1 MKKIVVVSLCDGISI
16 GRYALEQLGYE
27 VDYYRAEIKETANK
41 VAMTQFPD
49 SHNLG
54 DVTKVRYKDGI
65 LYSEL
70 GNYNVGHINMVIF
83 GSPCFV
89 GDTLVLTQDGYK
101 NIKDIK
107 VGDYVLSHDN
117 CMHRVSNHI
126 MTGVEQIWNV
136 DAMGS
141 DELKT
146 TENHKF
152 YVRKK
157 IYKYDSTTRHNKRTF
172 LNPEWVEVKDLDDT
186 YYIGYAINT
195 ESKIPEWNGIDIWK
209 QGTVHHKCD
218 LDMNNKDFW
227 YIVGRWLGDGWLN
240 KSRPGKYRNE
250 YKGIK
255 ICCSKEE
262 SDELGE
268 KISKVF
274 HYTKIS
280 EKTVDKFQINNVELG
295 TFLSQFGSGAEN
307 KIVPKFVMDLPVDL
321 LLEFLDGYFD
331 SDGSFIKKT
340 GFYQCCSVSREL
352 IYGIGQ
358 CIAKVFHRPFTIAK
372 KCTNTNKRNRGSY
385 SKSETVVDLKI

>member
-126 MTGVEQIWNV
+126 MTGVKQIWNV

-209 QGTVHHKCD
+209 QWTVHHKCD
-218 LDMNNKDFW
+218 LDMNNKDFG
-227 YIVGRWLGDGWLN
+227 ILLVDGLAMVG
-240 KSRPGKYRNE
+240 
-250 YKGIK
+250 
-255 ICCSKEE
+255 
-262 SDELGE
+262 
-268 KISKVF
+268 
-274 HYTKIS
+274 
-280 EKTVDKFQINNVELG
+280 
-295 TFLSQFGSGAEN
+295 
-307 KIVPKFVMDLPVDL
+307 
-321 LLEFLDGYFD
+321 
-331 SDGSFIKKT
+331 
-340 GFYQCCSVSREL
+340 
-352 IYGIGQ
+352 
-358 CIAKVFHRPFTIAK
+358 
-372 KCTNTNKRNRGSY
+372 
-385 SKSETVVDLKI
+385 